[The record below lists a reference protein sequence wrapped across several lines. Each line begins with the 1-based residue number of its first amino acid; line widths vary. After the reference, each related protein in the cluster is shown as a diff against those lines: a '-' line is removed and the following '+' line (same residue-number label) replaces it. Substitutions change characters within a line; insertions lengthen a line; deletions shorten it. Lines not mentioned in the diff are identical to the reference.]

1 MRTDIRD
8 FILRDSTLEETS
20 EMIELIKQRRNRL
33 SRMTMVSLA
42 HGDTVEFTSS
52 RSGQRITGRVD
63 SIKVKN
69 VIVSTALGRY
79 RVPANMLRRVDQ

>member
-52 RSGQRITGRVD
+52 R
-63 SIKVKN
+63 
-69 VIVSTALGRY
+69 
-79 RVPANMLRRVDQ
+79 